1 MGELTVDFRSL
12 NNTPLPDEAP
22 EEPDEP
28 EEPEEAL
35 HKSTQAEP
43 FHRFPI
49 VRSTQP
55 EPVNRLREE
64 TAAKAAPEYRLIL
77 ILKTTFFIQARSAPI
92 LFSLQS
98 LDFSFQLANECER
111 FHHSQRSPA
120 EGLEGADC
128 CT

>member
-35 HKSTQAEP
+35 HKSTQADP
-43 FHRFPI
+43 FHRFPM

-55 EPVNRLREE
+55 EPFHRLREA
-64 TAAKAAPEYRLIL
+64 TSAKADPVYRLIL
-77 ILKTTFFIQARSAPI
+77 KKTP
-92 LFSLQS
+92 
-98 LDFSFQLANECER
+98 SF
-111 FHHSQRSPA
+111 
-120 EGLEGADC
+120 
-128 CT
+128 